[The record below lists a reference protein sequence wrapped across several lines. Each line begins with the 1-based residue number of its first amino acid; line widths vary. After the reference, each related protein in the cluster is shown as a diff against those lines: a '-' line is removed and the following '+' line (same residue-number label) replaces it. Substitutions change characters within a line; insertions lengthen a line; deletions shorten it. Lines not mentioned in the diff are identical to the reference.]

1 MTSGVLATMPA
12 MSPVKGLSG
21 ALVVI
26 KVAHGLY
33 RRWERLAPDE
43 RNRLSGLAEEAKEAA
58 LELRGRTDRQA
69 AEAEL
74 VKANEQLAGAL
85 ADAAASDPEVTTTE
99 VEALRKDLR
108 RELDRVAAARR
119 EGEPP
124 AQAA

>member
-1 MTSGVLATMPA
+1 MTSGAGATIRS

-33 RRWERLAPDE
+33 RRWERLAPRDRE
-43 RNRLSGLAEEAKEAA
+43 RLSGLAEQAKAA
-58 LELRGRTDRQA
+58 AFELRGRTDREA

-74 VKANEQLAGAL
+74 TRANEDLAGAI
-85 ADAAASDPEVTTTE
+85 ADAVAADPEATTTE
-99 VEALRKDLR
+99 IEALRDDLR
-108 RELDRVAAARR
+108 RELDRVAEARR
-119 EGEPP
+119 DDPP

>member
-1 MTSGVLATMPA
+1 MTSGSLGTMPP

-33 RRWERLAPDE
+33 RRWERLAPGE
-43 RNRLSGLAEEAKEAA
+43 RDRLSGLAEQAKAAA
-58 LELRGRTDRQA
+58 LDLRGRTDREA

-74 VKANEQLAGAL
+74 VKANERLAGAI

-99 VEALRKDLR
+99 VEALRNDLR
-108 RELDRVAAARR
+108 RELDRVAEARR

-124 AQAA
+124 ARAA